1 MGGPRP
7 PGPGLLCGGS
17 PCGGRQAHSHKISRE
32 RFSDHRLPLPSARAH
47 FYPRGWVS
55 RGPVGPENFPESFP
69 EEPVP
74 PERSWG
80 PIFGRDPISI
90 VTPVPKNFPGEISEK
105 SNPLGIVK
113 LVKGRVL

>member
-1 MGGPRP
+1 MVYGGPRP
-7 PGPGLLCGGS
+7 ARPGLLCGAPSRG
-17 PCGGRQAHSHKISRE
+17 CRQAPSHKI
-32 RFSDHRLPLPSARAH
+32 
-47 FYPRGWVS
+47 
-55 RGPVGPENFPESFP
+55 FPESFTQQP
-69 EEPVP
+69 IP
-74 PERSWG
+74 PERTEG